1 MKQHLDAYRQEVEN
15 HLQAISFSG
24 NPNELYEP
32 IRYLIGIGGK
42 RIRPLLCMLSC
53 ELFGKK
59 GADSLHAGV
68 AVELFHNFTL
78 IHDDIMDEAPL
89 RRGFPS
95 VHAKWNEKIAL
106 LSGDTLF
113 VTAYRQLAQ
122 QDATVLPELISLF
135 SITAQEV
142 CEGQQ
147 MDMDFEQMPH
157 VRIEEYIEMVRLKTA
172 VLLAGALEMGAIV
185 AGASLAQRKQIYR
198 FGEQI
203 GIAFQLQDDLLDVFA
218 EGDAFGKQVGGDIL
232 ANKKTYLS
240 ITAKEHAN
248 SVQKN
253 ALLELE
259 VEENKAEKVSKTVQL
274 FQQLD
279 IQRKAEQEITH
290 RFNEALK
297 SLSNLEVPEANK
309 KTLFALAHYLMQR
322 KH

>member
-1 MKQHLDAYRQEVEN
+1 M
-15 HLQAISFSG
+15 
-24 NPNELYEP
+24 
-32 IRYLIGIGGK
+32 
-42 RIRPLLCMLSC
+42 
-53 ELFGKK
+53 
-59 GADSLHAGV
+59 
-68 AVELFHNFTL
+68 ELFHNFTL

-135 SITAQEV
+135 STTAQEV

-232 ANKKTYLS
+232 ANKKNVFEYY
-240 ITAKEHAN
+240 
-248 SVQKN
+248 
-253 ALLELE
+253 
-259 VEENKAEKVSKTVQL
+259 SKRACQFSTKKCT
-274 FQQLD
+274 FRTRSR
-279 IQRKAEQEITH
+279 RKQS
-290 RFNEALK
+290 RK
-297 SLSNLEVPEANK
+297 SK
-309 KTLFALAHYLMQR
+309 
-322 KH
+322 